1 MENRLYSK
9 EEVINFINAGRTM
22 LLSGSEKA
30 LSGLPKGKWI
40 GGTTPYFMD
49 GVGKVDEDKI
59 FVDDFTLIAKNAKL
73 EVFDSSNIQNIAKKG
88 YDNGFIVMTVP
99 IDSQVYFD
107 FSDHSLEYDNIYD
120 NPLVGFVSCCKF
132 EDFGNVK
139 TYSVSGLDG
148 KLVDDKAVALY
159 VELPK
164 HLAARCEI
172 MNFDTI
178 DETTSKVVFPKTS
191 FKQSDCLIDG
201 KPGNISEYFE
211 NVVKP
216 KIGGYTQMITS
227 QNGALINRDPRVVDT
242 KTGETSFFSP
252 VYAGD
257 EYYLVKPGS
266 DYFKM
271 FNDNLKAKQSDVVT
285 CLSCISYYFG
295 GNFENR
301 SICKNGV
308 YAFGEIAY
316 QLLNKTIVTL
326 EIDNIG

>member
-1 MENRLYSK
+1 MENKLYTK
-9 EEVINFINAGRTM
+9 AEVVDFINSGRIM

-30 LSGLPKGKWI
+30 LSGLPAGKWI

-49 GVGKVDEDKI
+49 GVGKLDEDKI
-59 FVDDFTLIAKNAKL
+59 FVDDFTLIAQDSKL
-73 EVFDSSNIQNIAKKG
+73 EVFDSSNIQDIAKKG
-88 YDNGFIVMTVP
+88 FKNGFIVMTMP
-99 IDSQVYFD
+99 IDSDVYFQ

-132 EDFGNVK
+132 EDFGNVQ
-139 TYSVSGLDG
+139 TYSVSGIDG
-148 KLVDDKAVALY
+148 KLVSDKAVALY
-159 VELPK
+159 VALPDY
-164 HLAARCEI
+164 LTARCEI

-178 DETTSKVVFPKTS
+178 DENTSKVVFPKTS
-191 FKQSDCLIDG
+191 FVQSDCLIDG
-201 KPGNISEYFE
+201 KPGNISDYFE
-211 NVVKP
+211 NVVKA
-216 KIGGYTQMITS
+216 KLGKYTQMITS
-227 QNGALINRDPRVVDT
+227 QNGALINRDPRVVNT

-257 EYYLVKPGS
+257 EYYLVKNGS

-271 FNDNLKAKQSDVVT
+271 FNDNLKSKTADVVT

-295 GNFENR
+295 GNFEGR

-326 EIDNIG
+326 EIDHN